1 MSAVLSRLKSLI
13 LGRALNPEDRALFHK
28 LALASFLA
36 WVGLG
41 SDPLSSS
48 CYGPAEAFLALGQ
61 HKALAL
67 FVALAT
73 VLTVCVICAS
83 YAQIIELFPSG
94 GGGYLVAGH
103 LLSPAVGMV
112 SGCALLIDY
121 VLTITLSVASGA
133 DAVFSFLPASWQP
146 ARLVFAL
153 AGVVVLT
160 VLNLRGVKESVAVLV
175 PIFLA
180 FLAGHVF
187 FILYGLGLHLDGLST
202 VFARASADLGRT
214 HAELGFWG
222 LVVLVLRAYAMGA
235 GTYTGLE
242 AVSNGLPVLREP
254 KVQTGKKTMFYMALS
269 LSFMVVGL
277 ILNFMLHDVSPAEG
291 KTLNAVFLEIV
302 TGSWGPTGGII
313 VSAVLVT
320 EAAILFVAAQAG
332 FLDGPRVLA
341 NMALD
346 RWVPTRFAYLSDRLV
361 TQNGILLMGGAA
373 LVLMDLSGGSVELL
387 LVLYSINVF
396 VTFVLSQLGMVR
408 HWWQVRGRE
417 AHWRKGLVLN
427 GLGLVLTVFILA
439 TITSVKFFE
448 GGWATLAVTGALV
461 CICLAIRR
469 HYDQVGMLI
478 RRLDSLKQNV
488 EAEME
493 RLPAA
498 GGEGGADIPAGP
510 QTRTAVVLVSGF
522 NGLGLHT
529 LLAIHRRFP
538 GEFENYVFVCV
549 GAVDA
554 GVYRGPK
561 EMEGLKDR
569 LSEDMGNYVRLMRR
583 RGYQAEAVTGLG
595 TDVVQGLADLCNGVA
610 ERYPWSV
617 FFAGQIVF
625 PKEGF
630 WTRILHNQVVFAVQR
645 RLHRLGL
652 PFAVLPIAV

>member
-1 MSAVLSRLKSLI
+1 MSAVLSRLKSLV

-94 GGGYLVAGH
+94 GGGYLVAGR

-146 ARLVFAL
+146 GRLAFAL

-180 FLAGHVF
+180 FLVAHVF
-187 FILYGLGLHLDGLST
+187 FILYGLGQHLDGLPA

-254 KVQTGKKTMFYMALS
+254 KVQTGKRTMFYMALS

-277 ILNFMLHDVSPAEG
+277 ILNFMLHDVSLAPG
-291 KTLNAVFLEIV
+291 KTLNAVFLGAV
-302 TGSWGPTGGII
+302 TGSWGATGGIV

-361 TQNGILLMGGAA
+361 AQNGILLMGGAA
-373 LVLMDLSGGSVELL
+373 LVLMELSGGSVELL

-427 GLGLVLTVFILA
+427 GLGLALTVFILA

-461 CICLAIRR
+461 CLCLATRR
-469 HYDQVGMLI
+469 HYDQVGQLI
-478 RRLDSLKQNV
+478 RRLDSLKQGV

-493 RLPAA
+493 RLSAPAEA
-498 GGEGGADIPAGP
+498 REPAGP

-554 GVYRGPK
+554 GVYRGPR
-561 EMEGLKDR
+561 EMEELKDR
-569 LSEDMGNYVRLMRR
+569 LSEDMGGYVRLMRR

-595 TDVVQGLADLCNGVA
+595 TDVVQGLAELCQGVA

-625 PKEGF
+625 PKESF

-652 PFAVLPIAV
+652 PFAVLPVAV